1 MQRMMS
7 SQRGGLTYVPIVPC
21 TILDTG
27 GGPSGEMNGDEI
39 RTFGISREQR
49 LLQGGNEECGLPR
62 GGEANIRAWAIDVRA
77 TASRGSGL
85 VKVWQGEHP
94 EPTEGVAGYDFGG
107 SGAERFAN
115 FSVVPACGPL
125 AEGGCWESDFN
136 VRLKGSGSAG
146 VVVRAGGYFIPVADA
161 FDLDRK
167 TVDGDPSEGTH
178 DTEKN
183 PKPTGPSGST
193 GPPGSTGSSGSTGS
207 TGLYRLD
214 GVYRCHR
221 RFGSAGCPGSTGNPG
236 PNRRHGH
243 EGGRQCRLGENNGAQ
258 GQVPQSAPVNG
269 GWLQQRS
276 GPRNTGTDAGDY
288 HPERSHRRQNL
299 GVRLGEH

>member
-1 MQRMMS
+1 MRKIYLLLALSVLTLPALWLTAREEPALAAQRETKLSETAWHFLVRQNPDLADDESISLFRRLVLNVLTPHQAEDLYNGADPAEIILDNGLSLEEFMQRMMS

-136 VRLKGSGSAG
+136 VRLKGSGERGRCRS
-146 VVVRAGGYFIPVADA
+146 RARLF
-161 FDLDRK
+161 
-167 TVDGDPSEGTH
+167 H
-178 DTEKN
+178 
-183 PKPTGPSGST
+183 
-193 GPPGSTGSSGSTGS
+193 PG
-207 TGLYRLD
+207 R
-214 GVYRCHR
+214 
-221 RFGSAGCPGSTGNPG
+221 
-236 PNRRHGH
+236 
-243 EGGRQCRLGENNGAQ
+243 
-258 GQVPQSAPVNG
+258 
-269 GWLQQRS
+269 
-276 GPRNTGTDAGDY
+276 
-288 HPERSHRRQNL
+288 
-299 GVRLGEH
+299 